1 MEATVS
7 YTVNIPEADAGLLKS
22 VAKKFGWSASKAR
35 EKATKKPSPQ
45 LLQAIKEV
53 EEGKNLYHFDTV
65 DEALKWLHED

>member
-45 LLQAIKEV
+45 LLQAIKEA
-53 EEGKNLYHFDTV
+53 EEGPWFVAENVEDLIRQ
-65 DEALKWLHED
+65 LKE